1 MSCLKLTRTVSIV
14 IALLGWAASAFAGP
28 GMLTGLEA
36 GDSFGAAVTGAGD
49 VNGDGIPDFLV
60 GAPGAR
66 GTAGITGTVSLYL
79 GNTDS
84 VFTTP
89 DLVLEGEVAGDAF
102 GFAVASA
109 GDVDGDGYD
118 DFLVG
123 APRADAVGFDTGRAY
138 LFKGGATVPAVPA
151 RFWDGDLAGAHF
163 GASLAGRFDFDHDGF
178 MDFAVGAPESNQNAT
193 RSGQVKIYLG
203 ASNVNAIV
211 QPTAFRFTGDQA
223 NWALGWSMDAA
234 GDLDGDHYDDLIVGA
249 PQPFDVNSGRAVI
262 WFGQS
267 STLVAPSRLVLN
279 GEVGSDR
286 FGFSVSG
293 AGDPNQDGY
302 DDVIV
307 GAPGHDSQGFDKGA
321 AYVFLGGLSVNGI
334 ADWKTI
340 GGAALD
346 SLGYAVD
353 GGEDVDG
360 DQTSDLVIGAPGADI
375 SAVNSGEARLFYG
388 GSYPST
394 AADSV
399 ISPVVPDPGFESE
412 DRFGAAVALAG
423 AVSGGSA
430 SEVLAGAPYGND
442 ATGTITGYADLLPI
456 STVPPVAVRLLSF
469 FALRTNG
476 EAELRWELED
486 TGLLAGVRL
495 EVEADGMWQPLAPS
509 GWLSPTEHRV
519 VDTHPPSGE
528 TRYRLFGLTRS
539 GDTMLLGMTYLS
551 SQEHP
556 PLALRALDNPCR
568 QSLGIQATLPVGS
581 SQITV
586 LDSGGREVRCV
597 WTGTSRGETVFLS
610 WDGRDR
616 AGHEVS
622 QGLYL
627 LHLSGEQASVVTKF
641 VKLNR

>member
-1 MSCLKLTRTVSIV
+1 MSHLKVLTLLT
-14 IALLGWAASAFAGP
+14 ALGAWPIMASAGP

-36 GDSFGAAVTGAGD
+36 GDSFGASVTGAGD

-60 GAPGAR
+60 GAPRAR
-66 GTAGITGTVSLYL
+66 GIAGITGTVSLYL

-84 VFTTP
+84 VFTSP

-102 GFAVASA
+102 GFAVAAA
-109 GDVDGDGYD
+109 GDVNGDGYD

-123 APRADAVGFDTGRAY
+123 APSADAVAFDAGRAY
-138 LFKGGATVPAVPA
+138 LFKGGATVSAVPA
-151 RFWDGDLAGAHF
+151 RFWDGDLAGSHF
-163 GASLAGRFDFDHDGF
+163 GASLAGRFDFNHDGF
-178 MDFAVGAPESNQNAT
+178 MDFAAGAPESNQSAT
-193 RSGQVKIYLG
+193 RAGQVKIYLG
-203 ASNVNAIV
+203 ASNLNAIV

-223 NWALGWSMDAA
+223 NWALGWSMHAA
-234 GDLDGDHYDDLIVGA
+234 GDLDDDQYDDLIVGA

-267 STLVAPSRLVLN
+267 SSLVAPSRLVLS
-279 GEVGSDR
+279 GEVGNDR

-293 AGDPNQDGY
+293 AGDRNQDGY
-302 DDVIV
+302 DDIIV

-321 AYVFLGGLSVNGI
+321 VYVFLGGLSVNGI
-334 ADWKTI
+334 SDWKTV
-340 GGAALD
+340 GAAALD

-360 DQTSDLVIGAPGADI
+360 DQISDLVIGAPGADNP
-375 SAVNSGEARLFYG
+375 AVDSGEIRLFYG
-388 GSYPST
+388 DSYPST

-412 DRFGAAVALAG
+412 DRFGAAVALTG
-423 AVSGGSA
+423 AVTGGSA
-430 SEVLAGAPYGND
+430 SLVLAGAPYGNN
-442 ATGTITGYADLLPI
+442 ATGTITGYVDLLPI
-456 STVPPVAVRLLSF
+456 STGSPVPVRLLSF
-469 FALRTNG
+469 FALRANG

-486 TGLLAGVRL
+486 TGLLAGLRL
-495 EVEADGMWQPLAPS
+495 EVEADGLWQPLAPS
-509 GWLSPTEHRV
+509 GWLSPSLDRV

-539 GDTMLLGMTYLS
+539 GNTMLLGMTYLS

-568 QSLGIQATLPVGS
+568 QSLGIRATLPVGS

-586 LDSGGREVRCV
+586 LDSGGREVRRV
-597 WTGTSRGETVFLS
+597 WTGTSRGESVFLN
-610 WDGRDR
+610 WDGRDG

-622 QGLYL
+622 QGLYVL
-627 LHLSGEQASVVTKF
+627 YLMGEHASVATKF

>member
-1 MSCLKLTRTVSIV
+1 MSCLKMARMVSMV
-14 IALLGWAASAFAGP
+14 SVLLGWAATAIAGP
-28 GMLTGLEA
+28 GMLTGVES

-49 VNGDGIPDFLV
+49 VNGDGIADFLV

-66 GTAGITGTVSLYL
+66 GASGITGTVSLFL

-89 DLVLEGEVAGDAF
+89 DLVFEGEVAGDAF
-102 GFAVASA
+102 GFAVAAA

-123 APRADAVGFDTGRAY
+123 APREDAAGFDTGRVY
-138 LFKGGATVPAVPA
+138 LFRGGATVSVIPS
-151 RFWDGDLAGAHF
+151 RFWDGDLAGSLF
-163 GASLAGRFDFDHDGF
+163 GASLAGRFDFNHDGF
-178 MDFAVGAPESNQNAT
+178 TDFAAGAPESNQNGT
-193 RSGQVKIYLG
+193 RAGQVKIYLG

-267 STLVAPSRLVLN
+267 STLVAPSRLVLS

-293 AGDPNQDGY
+293 AGDRNQDGF

-321 AYVFLGGLSVNGI
+321 AYIFLGGLTVNAI
-334 ADWKTI
+334 SDWKTV
-340 GGAALD
+340 GGAAQD

-360 DQTSDLVIGAPGADI
+360 DQTPDLVIGAPGSDNT
-375 SAVNSGEARLFYG
+375 AVNSGEVRLFYG

-394 AADSV
+394 APDSV
-399 ISPVVPDPGFESE
+399 FSPVVPDPGFESE
-412 DRFGAAVALAG
+412 DRFGAAVAMAG
-423 AVSGGSA
+423 AVSGGSI

-442 ATGTITGYADLLPI
+442 ATGTITGYVDLLPVGTG
-456 STVPPVAVRLLSF
+456 SPVPVRLLSF
-469 FALRTNG
+469 FALRANG
-476 EAELRWELED
+476 VAELGWELED
-486 TGLLAGVRL
+486 TGLLAGLRL
-495 EVEADGMWQPLAPS
+495 EVEAGGEWQPLAS
-509 GWLSPTEHRV
+509 GWLPPTEDRF
-519 VDTHPPSGE
+519 VDTHPPAGDA
-528 TRYRLFGLTRS
+528 RYRLMGLTRS
-539 GDTMLLGMTYLS
+539 GDTMLLGMTYLYG
-551 SQEHP
+551 QEHP

-568 QSLGIQATLPVGS
+568 QSLGIRATLPVGS
-581 SQITV
+581 SHIRI
-586 LDSGGREVRCV
+586 LDARGREVR
-597 WTGTSRGETVFLS
+597 RL
-610 WDGRDR
+610 
-616 AGHEVS
+616 
-622 QGLYL
+622 
-627 LHLSGEQASVVTKF
+627 
-641 VKLNR
+641 